1 MDRDV
6 VVLPADLGRAYAAVS
21 GDANPIHLYPLTARP
36 FGYPRPI
43 VQGMWTQA
51 RVLAALGGRLGAA
64 YTATGTFTK
73 PILLPGTATFG
84 VLPDADGVR
93 YAVMNTDAS
102 KPYLLGTVTN

>member
-21 GDANPIHLYPLTARP
+21 GDTNPIHLYAVTSRA
-36 FGYPRPI
+36 FGFPRPI
-43 VQGMWTQA
+43 IQGMWTQA
-51 RVLAALGGRLGAA
+51 RVLAALAGRLGPT
-64 YTATGTFTK
+64 YTAIGTFTK